1 MMPVLQL
8 GPLAIQLPGLLLLLG
23 VWIGSLTLDREAA
36 RRGLSADRL
45 SKLVFF
51 SLIVGLVSARLGY
64 VLRYAS
70 AYAADP
76 LAVISLSPQT
86 LSATEGIVGA
96 VLFAWVYGRRAGLSF
111 WPTVDALTPMLAVFA
126 AFLALAHVASGDA
139 FGAPTDVPWAID
151 LWGARRHPSQIY
163 ELVAALAILGAV
175 LALRLRSFFPGALF
189 LLWVS
194 FTAGVRVL
202 LEAWRGDSL
211 IILGGLRAAQLT
223 SLAILLVALAALH
236 VLARADLGRSA
247 SGGTEDP
254 VTG

>member
-23 VWIGSLTLDREAA
+23 VWVGSLSLDREAA

-51 SLIVGLVSARLGY
+51 TLIFGLVSARLGY

-70 AYAADP
+70 AYATDP
-76 LAVISLSPQT
+76 LGVISLSPRS

-96 VLFAWVYGRRAGLSF
+96 VLFAWIYGRRMGLPL
-111 WPTVDALTPMLAVFA
+111 WPALDALTPMFAVFGV
-126 AFLALAHVASGDA
+126 FLALAHIASGDA
-139 FGAPTDVPWAID
+139 FGAPAEVPWAIE
-151 LWGARRHPSQIY
+151 LWGAARHPSQAY
-163 ELVAALAILGAV
+163 ELIAALAILGAV
-175 LALRLRSFFPGALF
+175 LWLRSRSLFPGAVF
-189 LLWVS
+189 LQWVS
-194 FTAGVRVL
+194 FTAGAHVL
-202 LEAWRGDSL
+202 LEAWRGDSV
-211 IILGGLRAAQLT
+211 IILGSLRAAQVSGLV
-223 SLAILLVALAALH
+223 ILLAALAGLH
-236 VLARADLGRSA
+236 VLASGDLRRTA